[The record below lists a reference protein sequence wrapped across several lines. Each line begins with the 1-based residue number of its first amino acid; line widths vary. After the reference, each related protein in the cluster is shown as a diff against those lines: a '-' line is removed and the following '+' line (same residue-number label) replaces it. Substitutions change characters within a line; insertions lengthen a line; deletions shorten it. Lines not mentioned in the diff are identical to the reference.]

1 MREKILT
8 NPIRVTLE
16 QAKQTNTQKK
26 MEVGATSKVQ
36 GPHPL
41 LKYHT
46 YSEYKIFRK
55 LFRKD
60 HAAEEESLIT
70 RLQK

>member
-1 MREKILT
+1 MREKVLT
-8 NPIRVTLE
+8 NPIRVTLK
-16 QAKQTNTQKK
+16 QAKQTNKQKK

-41 LKYHT
+41 LKYHI
-46 YSEYKIFRK
+46 YSEYKIKKK

-60 HAAEEESLIT
+60 HGS
-70 RLQK
+70 RGGKSDS

>member
-16 QAKQTNTQKK
+16 EAKQTNKQKK
-26 MEVGATSKVQ
+26 MEVGATSKIQ
-36 GPHPL
+36 GPYPL
-41 LKYHT
+41 LKYHI

-60 HAAEEESLIT
+60 HGS
-70 RLQK
+70 RGGKSDN

>member
-46 YSEYKIFRK
+46 YNEYKIFRK

-60 HAAEEESLIT
+60 HAAEEETLIT
-70 RLQK
+70 RLQR